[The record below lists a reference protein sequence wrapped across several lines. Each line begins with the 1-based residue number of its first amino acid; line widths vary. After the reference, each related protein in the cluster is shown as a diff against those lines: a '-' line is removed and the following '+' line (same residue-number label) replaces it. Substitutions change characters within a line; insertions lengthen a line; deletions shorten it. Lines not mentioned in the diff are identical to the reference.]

1 MTAAAPPPA
10 AAAAT
15 HGWHARKKR
24 LLMALLGGLVGL
36 EFMENAMFVFAAS
49 HIVGGVDAAPR
60 EFAQVQAAYAVGS
73 MLMIVLQQAL
83 ARRLGYRRYL
93 AGALALFMAGAAA
106 CAGAD
111 GLAALT
117 LARLVQGFGGGAL
130 FTSSRVLVPLLFPP
144 AERPRALKWFML
156 VLFGMSAAGPLL
168 AARLVEDLSWRFVFL
183 AALPVGAVLLAGA
196 WMLLPDRVGRGGMP
210 VRWAAAPLLLG
221 AAALTVLQVVLSMA
235 RFDVFVHPV
244 RLALAALAG
253 AALLAAFLVH
263 QWHHDEPLLRLRELR
278 HPVYVMGLVL
288 YFLHYLLSN
297 AANYVFPI
305 FAERGLG
312 VPLATTGLLDTFAA
326 AVSFAGAWVYVKTAA
341 RLPRKKPLM
350 AAGAVLLAAAAWG
363 FSRLPADAPAAM
375 LLPALV
381 AKGLF
386 GVMLV
391 LPVAGLTFRDLGDER
406 FAHGYQSKNLM
417 RQIAGSFATAL
428 AAVALQ
434 DREFAGRDAVAA
446 TLAPSRPGVQDWV
459 DRVQAGFA
467 AHGDAAGQAHAA
479 ALAALARTVDQ
490 QVQLIACQDL
500 YRGLAVLAVAAAVV
514 VLAQRRLA

>member
-1 MTAAAPPPA
+1 MTPA
-10 AAAAT
+10 AAAAHPA
-15 HGWHARKKR
+15 HGWHVRKKR
-24 LLMALLGGLVGL
+24 LLMALLGALVGL

-49 HIVGGVDAAPR
+49 HIVGGIDAAPR

-73 MLMIVLQQAL
+73 MLMIVLQQTF
-83 ARRLGYRRYL
+83 ARHLGYRRYL

-106 CAGAD
+106 CAASG
-111 GLAALT
+111 GLVSLT

-130 FTSSRVLVPLLFPP
+130 FTSSRVLVPLLFPA

-156 VLFGMSAAGPLL
+156 LLFGMSAAGPLL
-168 AARLVEDLSWRFVFL
+168 AAWLVEDASWRWVFL
-183 AALPVGAVLLAGA
+183 PALPVGAVVLAGV
-196 WMLLPDRVGRGGMP
+196 WTLLPDGLGRGGAP

-221 AAALTVLQVVLSMA
+221 AAALTMLQVVLSVA
-235 RFDVFVHPV
+235 RFDVFAHPA

-326 AVSFAGAWVYVKTAA
+326 VVSLGGAWVYVKTAS

-350 AAGAVLLAAAAWG
+350 AVGALLLAGAAWA
-363 FSRLPADAPAAM
+363 FSALPAGAPAAM

-386 GVMLV
+386 GVLLV

-434 DREFAGRDAVAA
+434 DRQFADQDAVAA
-446 TLAPSRPGVQDWV
+446 TLDPSRPDVQHWLDQ
-459 DRVQAGFA
+459 VQAGFA
-467 AHGDAAGQAHAA
+467 AHGYAAGQAHAA
-479 ALAALARTVDQ
+479 ALATLARTVDQ
-490 QVQLIACQDL
+490 QVQLIACQDV

-514 VLAQRRLA
+514 VLAQRRLK